1 MRVAMIALVLCASAL
16 HAESPAGSFHAFIAA
31 VLDTNAP
38 EAERRA
44 LFDKYFDF
52 EAWFAEKQATE
63 SRQYNAE
70 EKAQL
75 KEEWMTVFLSD
86 EFRQRFAARNV
97 QIVEEPEPAGDNAE
111 LIIRITSPPAAAG
124 RYRVKLKRSG
134 EHWRWYS
141 IPRMEET
148 PEPQTPEQRLAA
160 LKQAIADARAE
171 QQRIAET
178 IRDLEA
184 QAKRVE
190 SEIAEAGADDKPHSS
205 PMTTARTL
213 GKAVQNADLEALL
226 AAHTP
231 ARRRADREPLRRK
244 LDEQSRRLA
253 SWEALDVTL
262 SDDKQSASV
271 RVKLKLWHDTGI
283 KERTLTI
290 AMRLIDGNWLVDE
303 EP

>member
-1 MRVAMIALVLCASAL
+1 MRAAIIALALWGAVL
-16 HAESPAGSFHAFIAA
+16 HAEGPAGSFHAFIAA
-31 VLDTNAP
+31 VLDTSSP

-44 LFDKYFDF
+44 LFEKYFDF
-52 EAWFAEKQATE
+52 DAWVAERQAAEGKRYTAAEKSQM
-63 SRQYNAE
+63 
-70 EKAQL
+70 

-97 QIVEEPEPAGDNAE
+97 QVVEEPEPAGDDAE
-111 LIIRITSPPAAAG
+111 LVIRIMTPASAAG

-134 EHWRWYS
+134 DHWRWYS
-141 IPRMEET
+141 IPRIEET
-148 PEPQTPEQRLAA
+148 SEPQTPDQRLAA
-160 LKQAIADARAE
+160 LKQALAEARAE
-171 QQRIAET
+171 QERIAQR

-190 SEIAEAGADDKPHSS
+190 AELAEQGANTNPHSS
-205 PMTTARTL
+205 PMTTARNL
-213 GKAVQNADLEALL
+213 GKAVQAADLEALL
-226 AAHTP
+226 AAHMP
-231 ARRRADREPLRRK
+231 ARRKADRAKLREK

-262 SDDKQSASV
+262 SENKQSATV
-271 RVKLKLWHDTGI
+271 RVKLKLWHDTGV

-290 AMRLIDGNWLVDE
+290 AMRLINGNWLVDE

>member
-1 MRVAMIALVLCASAL
+1 MRAAIIALAMCASAL
-16 HAESPAGSFHAFIAA
+16 HAESPAGSFQAFIGA
-31 VLDTNAP
+31 VLDTSAP
-38 EAERRA
+38 QAQRRA
-44 LFDKYFDF
+44 QFEKYFHF
-52 EAWFAEKQATE
+52 EVWVTDRETAEGKQYSEA
-63 SRQYNAE
+63 
-70 EKAQL
+70 EKAQM

-97 QIVEEPEPAGDNAE
+97 QVVEEPEPAGDDAE
-111 LIIRITSPPAAAG
+111 LVIRILAPPGAAG

-134 EHWRWYS
+134 DHWRWYS
-141 IPRMEET
+141 IPRIEET
-148 PEPQTPEQRLAA
+148 SEPQTPEQRLAA
-160 LKQAIADARAE
+160 LKQALADARAE
-171 QQRIAET
+171 QERIAQR

-190 SEIAEAGADDKPHSS
+190 AELAERGANTNPHSS

-213 GKAVQNADLEALL
+213 GKAVQAADLEALL
-226 AAHTP
+226 AAHVP
-231 ARRRADREPLRRK
+231 ARRKSDRTKLRQK

-262 SDDKQSASV
+262 SENKQSATV